1 MTERN
6 HKKGIEPLGERW
18 GRYVVEPNALTGK
31 GPYKAVVKVIQQPAP
46 VNLLIAMQD
55 VGFDYG
61 LTPREAGDALI
72 AGAQVLWERE
82 LIFDVHT
89 NSSKDSLDSAEAG
102 NNVDG

>member
-1 MTERN
+1 
-6 HKKGIEPLGERW
+6 
-18 GRYVVEPNALTGK
+18 
-31 GPYKAVVKVIQQPAP
+31 
-46 VNLLIAMQD
+46 MQD

-89 NSSKDSLDSAEAG
+89 NSSKDPLDSAEAG